1 MNMVMLRKLFM
12 RCVVNK
18 LKAKVAFIAAWML
31 WGMNIALATPRADIT
46 EQQQRAKQQVM
57 EQQSRVY
64 TRVK

>member
-31 WGMNIALATPRADIT
+31 WGMNIALAAPAADIT
-46 EQQQRAKQQVM
+46 EQQRAI
-57 EQQSRVY
+57 RH
-64 TRVK
+64 R